1 MEKETLEGLQQ
12 LTNLVLKNTLAII
25 ELENEIKKIYDIL
38 IELEKQ
44 NKGE

>member
-1 MEKETLEGLQQ
+1 MEKETVELIQR

-25 ELENEIKKIYDIL
+25 ELEDEIKKIYDIL

>member
-1 MEKETLEGLQQ
+1 MEKETVELIQQ

-25 ELENEIKKIYDIL
+25 ELEDEIKKIYDIL

>member
-1 MEKETLEGLQQ
+1 MDKETLEGLQQ

-25 ELENEIKKIYDIL
+25 ELEDEIKKIYDIL